1 MSGVAKNGQS
11 VVPRPTRGRELDE
24 DIPYG
29 IRIAAA
35 WSWRVGVIL
44 LATGALIWLL
54 SKVSFLIIPLLLAA
68 LLTALL
74 NPVVGWL
81 SRHKIHRGL
90 SVALT
95 LLGLIALITVTLIFV
110 GRQATVG
117 FKELWGQALEGLKQI
132 QGWLQDGPLHLTA
145 DQLDGYIRN
154 VVDAVQNQSST
165 ILTGALSVGSGA
177 GHIAAG
183 LLLTL
188 FILIFFLLEGRQIWG
203 FITRLAPKKA
213 RPAIYGAG
221 SKAWI
226 SVGNYVRIQVFVAAV
241 DAIGIGVGAAVIGV
255 PLALPLG
262 LAVFLGSFIP
272 VVGALV
278 TGAVAVL
285 LALVANGLVNAIIML
300 AIVLAVQQLES
311 HVLQPLVMGKA
322 VSLHPVGVILAV
334 AAGSFLA
341 GIPGALFAVPILAAL
356 NTAIR
361 YIAGRGWDD
370 DPAVAALDGTTTPA
384 TSDEEIDSAAGETP
398 SSSAEERTELPAPVS
413 GPGTQEKPNNSKE
426 AASDDH

>member
-1 MSGVAKNGQS
+1 MSGEAKNGQS

-177 GHIAAG
+177 GHIAA
-183 LLLTL
+183 
-188 FILIFFLLEGRQIWG
+188 
-203 FITRLAPKKA
+203 
-213 RPAIYGAG
+213 
-221 SKAWI
+221 
-226 SVGNYVRIQVFVAAV
+226 
-241 DAIGIGVGAAVIGV
+241 
-255 PLALPLG
+255 
-262 LAVFLGSFIP
+262 
-272 VVGALV
+272 
-278 TGAVAVL
+278 
-285 LALVANGLVNAIIML
+285 
-300 AIVLAVQQLES
+300 
-311 HVLQPLVMGKA
+311 
-322 VSLHPVGVILAV
+322 
-334 AAGSFLA
+334 
-341 GIPGALFAVPILAAL
+341 
-356 NTAIR
+356 
-361 YIAGRGWDD
+361 
-370 DPAVAALDGTTTPA
+370 
-384 TSDEEIDSAAGETP
+384 
-398 SSSAEERTELPAPVS
+398 
-413 GPGTQEKPNNSKE
+413 
-426 AASDDH
+426 